1 MRSTGLTTFP
11 IQHHYSSKLKAFR
24 PCVWIRGQ
32 LLNSLT
38 GLRRLWAAPA
48 IGKSPL
54 QIGTDSATPASAFGP
69 GIRPSKWSRSARRW
83 GTCRRRC
90 AGRVA
95 RPGPRRA
102 RPKRQRMRTGSVGLA
117 QAPTPSPSVGR
128 LRADWWPIH
137 EGGAPLQSSNLPGP
151 CQAQAITTSSNSA
164 LEPAAPP

>member
-1 MRSTGLTTFP
+1 VRSTGLTTFP

-83 GTCRRRC
+83 GDMPAAMRWTRRK
-90 AGRVA
+90 AGAETRSA
-95 RPGPRRA
+95 EETAHADRLRRA
-102 RPKRQRMRTGSVGLA
+102 RAGAYPLSLCGEIARGLVA
-117 QAPTPSPSVGR
+117 DSRWGGTITELKPARALPSAS
-128 LRADWWPIH
+128 H
-137 EGGAPLQSSNLPGP
+137 HH
-151 CQAQAITTSSNSA
+151 
-164 LEPAAPP
+164 